1 MNDLKKG
8 ALTVVVATIIT
19 SLMILM
25 MDKSIAK
32 SPIDNSLN
40 REQQATGV
48 NINSINGK
56 ALEVFNGSV
65 SSEKVVN
72 KPVADTQLPPPGPF
86 LQGPLSDSKLSTQ
99 LKVMEAP
106 SAPKAPVGLV
116 IKKNTAPAKPDRM
129 INAPAAKKPPVMSSV
144 SLSQPQKA
152 VEPKI
157 NASEPNIPQAPV
169 STGTMLNYSKQVP
182 AMPASPQLNLSAP
195 VKSVEVPVLDV
206 KTMKPPAAPRNS
218 SQQPASINYDKP
230 IWMQQQNTRVIQD
243 PNMQQAQQVMQQQ
256 GAVAN
261 RIHSNNTMNQGGG
274 QQYRYVPIPV
284 YPSYYQQ
291 QQMPGYQMPM
301 NNSGYYNA
309 PIPNYWALPIMPG
322 QAPINKKL
330 LEPSSSSLPT
340 NKGAN

>member
-25 MDKSIAK
+25 TDISIAK
-32 SPIDNSLN
+32 SPLDNSLS

-48 NINSINGK
+48 NINSISRK
-56 ALEVFNGSV
+56 APEVFNGSV

-72 KPVADTQLPPPGPF
+72 RPVADTQLPPPGPF
-86 LQGPLSDSKLSTQ
+86 LQGPLSGSKLSTQ

-129 INAPAAKKPPVMSSV
+129 INAPAAKKPPAMSSV

-157 NASEPNIPQAPV
+157 NASQPNIPQAPV

-195 VKSVEVPVLDV
+195 VKSVEAPVLDV
-206 KTMKPPAAPRNS
+206 KTMKPPAVPRNS
-218 SQQPASINYDKP
+218 SQQPTSINYDKP
-230 IWMQQQNTRVIQD
+230 IWMQQNTRVIQD
-243 PNMQQAQQVMQQQ
+243 PNMQQAQQLMQQQ

-261 RIHSNNTMNQGGG
+261 RMHRNNTTNKGGG

-291 QQMPGYQMPM
+291 QQMPM

-309 PIPNYWALPIMPG
+309 PIPNYWALPIMPE
-322 QAPINKKL
+322 QAQTIEKL
-330 LEPSSSSLPT
+330 LEPSPSSLPT
-340 NKGAN
+340 NKGAK